1 MNKIAMEF
9 VRHVL
14 QQNPDVDSFVGIYDA
29 LSRTA
34 SARSFHN
41 LGYQELSMAG
51 ISFSLLDTGKLEH
64 LITEARRS
72 LSPRVVG
79 QPMARVAQH
88 CRGHGYPGHP
98 AV

>member
-1 MNKIAMEF
+1 MNKIAIEF
-9 VRHVL
+9 IRHVL
-14 QQNPDVDSFVGIYDA
+14 QQNPNVDSFVGIYDA
-29 LSRTA
+29 MSRTA

-72 LSPRVVG
+72 LP
-79 QPMARVAQH
+79 P
-88 CRGHGYPGHP
+88 PGNQLHR
-98 AV
+98 